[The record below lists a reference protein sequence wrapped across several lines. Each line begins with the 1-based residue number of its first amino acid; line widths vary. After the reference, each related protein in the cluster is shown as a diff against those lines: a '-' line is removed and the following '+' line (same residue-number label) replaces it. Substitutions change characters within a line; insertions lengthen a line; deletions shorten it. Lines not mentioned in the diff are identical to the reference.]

1 VHFVRFVVQRR
12 DRNGFAS
19 TGPDRAVPDEARTD
33 KRGFAV
39 VNASELLERL
49 AYYGVVS
56 INGLFLLQ
64 LGFGGLVV
72 GLVSGILLAMPYV
85 VPMVAGPLA
94 ERAGYRPVMLLAFVA
109 YAAGFLLIAASP
121 TAPGFVFGALL
132 VGTGAGMFKPLTAA
146 AIAHVTSPEHR
157 TFGYNVYYVGINVGG
172 FIGPILIRGLFGEH
186 YRLAYLLGASVI
198 AVDFLFILALFR
210 NPLPPRPEMRV
221 RDAFRP
227 LGEVLEN
234 RRFLALLA
242 IFAGFWFVY
251 SMALSFL
258 IPYLQSYV
266 ALPSWFK
273 PNWQVSLESLCVIAL
288 GIPLGG
294 LASRRDGVRMMAL
307 GIVLLVLGFLV
318 IGFVPAF
325 VPYVLGV
332 VLVAAGEVLAYPGF
346 LSYVS
351 RIAPRDRV
359 AVYQGY
365 GFLPLFAG
373 FLVGPI
379 VGGWLYQSLLVQA
392 RRPAL
397 FWAIMDCVGVAALAA
412 FLLYARAVRAKPER
426 GAAAAPPPA
435 AVGAPWWQGYGG
447 AAAVLVAGALVVL
460 AGLAAGS
467 RVPLATGGAEP
478 ADALPTGK
486 EIAAFQG
493 TTAEGRSTSQSIS
506 FPAGV
511 PGNVTVT
518 LTWTDTPP
526 ASPVPGAFNQP
537 DRFRLEVKDAFGTTL
552 ARAEGENPVGG
563 EGRVTASFDPPASPS
578 QATVT
583 VTLLAA
589 GDTQAGPLAASPDDG
604 NDWTFRAAVA

>member
-1 VHFVRFVVQRR
+1 
-12 DRNGFAS
+12 
-19 TGPDRAVPDEARTD
+19 VPDPVPADADSPPTD

-39 VNASELLERL
+39 VNVSELVERL
-49 AYYGVVS
+49 AYYGVLS

-94 ERAGYRPVMLLAFVA
+94 ERAGYKPVMLLAFVA
-109 YAAGFLLIAASP
+109 YAAGFLLIAAIAYANDHGFIPASA
-121 TAPGFVFGALL
+121 TALGFVVGVFL

-146 AIAHVTSPEHR
+146 TIAHVTSLQHR

-172 FIGPILIRGLFGEH
+172 FIGPILIRWLFGED
-186 YRLAYLLGASVI
+186 YGSAYLLGAATI
-198 AVDFLFILALFR
+198 AVDFLFILLLFR
-210 NPLPPRPEMRV
+210 NPLPPRPEMELRE
-221 RDAFRP
+221 AFRP
-227 LGEVLEN
+227 LAEVLRN

-251 SMALSFL
+251 SMALTFL
-258 IPYLQSYV
+258 IPYLQAYV
-266 ALPSWFK
+266 ALPAWFK
-273 PNWQVSLESLCVIAL
+273 PNWQVSLESLCVIVL

-294 LASRRDGVRMMAL
+294 LASRRDGVRMMTV
-307 GIVLLVLGFLV
+307 GIVLLVAGFLV
-318 IGFVPAF
+318 IGFAPSF

-397 FWAIMDCVGVAALAA
+397 FWALMDCVGVATLAL
-412 FLLYARAVRAKPER
+412 FLLYARRAAPSAGPALVRKSAWQGY
-426 GAAAAPPPA
+426 GAAAA
-435 AVGAPWWQGYGG
+435 
-447 AAAVLVAGALVVL
+447 VLLAGALVVV
-460 AGLAAGS
+460 AGVAAGS
-467 RVPLATGGAEP
+467 RVPLAKGSSATDTAV
-478 ADALPTGK
+478 LPSGR
-486 EIAAFQG
+486 ELAAFQG
-493 TTAEGRSTSQSIS
+493 TTAEGRSTSQAVHV
-506 FPAGV
+506 PAGV
-511 PGNVTVT
+511 PGNVTFT
-518 LTWTDTPP
+518 LAWRDSPP
-526 ASPVPGAFNQP
+526 SSPLPGAVNQP
-537 DRFRLEVKDAFGTTL
+537 DRFRLEVKDRFGAVL
-552 ARAEGENPVGG
+552 ASQEGSNPVGG
-563 EGRVTASFDPPASPS
+563 QGTVTASIDPPSSASE
-578 QATVT
+578 VT
-583 VTLLAA
+583 AVVTLVSA
-589 GDTQAGPLAASPDDG
+589 GDTQAGPLPGSPDDT
-604 NDWTFRAAVA
+604 NDWTLRASVA

>member
-1 VHFVRFVVQRR
+1 
-12 DRNGFAS
+12 
-19 TGPDRAVPDEARTD
+19 VPDPVPADADSPPTD

-39 VNASELLERL
+39 VNSSELLERL
-49 AYYGVVS
+49 AYYGVLS

-85 VPMVAGPLA
+85 VPMVTGPLA
-94 ERAGYRPVMLLAFVA
+94 ERTGYKPVMLLAFVA

-121 TAPGFVFGALL
+121 TAMGFVFGALL
-132 VGTGAGMFKPLTAA
+132 VGTGAGMFKPLAVA
-146 AIAHVTSPEHR
+146 SIAHLTSPRHR
-157 TFGYNVYYVGINVGG
+157 TLGYNVYYIGVNVGG
-172 FIGPILIRGLFGEH
+172 FIGPILIRALFGEH
-186 YRLAYLLGASVI
+186 YRLAYVLGAVVV
-198 AVDFLFILALFR
+198 ALDFLFILLLFR
-210 NPLPPRPEMRV
+210 NPTPPRPEMRV
-221 RDAFRP
+221 REAFRP
-227 LGEVLEN
+227 LAEVLEN

-266 ALPSWFK
+266 ALPGWFK

-294 LASRRDGVRMMAL
+294 LASKRDGVRMMAL

-318 IGFVPAF
+318 IGFVPSF

-397 FWAIMDCVGVAALAA
+397 FWALMDCVGVATLAV
-412 FLLYARAVRAKPER
+412 FLLYARAGRP
-426 GAAAAPPPA
+426 AAAPAPGA
-435 AVGAPWWQGYGG
+435 AGKPIRAAWWQGWTA
-447 AAAVLVAGALVVL
+447 AAAVLL
-460 AGLAAGS
+460 AGVLIVTAGVVAGS
-467 RVPLATGGAEP
+467 RVPLAKESGSPPPGAVGPGTE
-478 ADALPTGK
+478 LK
-486 EIAAFQG
+486 AFQG
-493 TTAEGRSTSQSIS
+493 STGEGQSTSQALSV
-506 FPAGV
+506 PAGIR
-511 PGNVTVT
+511 GNVTLT
-518 LTWTDTPP
+518 LTWQDTPP
-526 ASPVPGAFNQP
+526 NSPVPGAVNQP
-537 DRFRLEVKDAFGTTL
+537 DRFRLEAKDRFGAVL
-552 ARAEGENPVGG
+552 AREEAENPVGG
-563 EGRVTASFDPPASPS
+563 EGRIAFALHPPASGLD
-578 QATVT
+578 
-583 VTLLAA
+583 VTLVVTLVSA
-589 GDTQAGPLAASPDDG
+589 GDTQAGPLPGTADAS
-604 NDWTFRAAVA
+604 NDWTLRAAVS